1 MSGTILGALMNS
13 VGIANT
19 YAATMQAQ
27 TSQALQ
33 SEMLKIAAQQDAGL
47 VALLQEGAANLQ
59 STQTAP
65 APGLGTQVDVSA

>member
-1 MSGTILGALMNS
+1 MNS

-47 VALLQEGAANLQ
+47 VALLQEGEANLE
-59 STQTAP
+59 STQAAP
-65 APGLGTQVDVSA
+65 PPGLGSQVDVTA